1 MNPIKYQKDQL
12 ILKRTEQLRN
22 CYPEE
27 EEAEKKAAA
36 GFLPEDACLQPPNI
50 DLLSQRRRSDN
61 GGDMPILMEVGGHAP
76 VGNTRSSPSGLGNSD
91 SSSLP
96 SGALPITPPIADGF
110 DREPPST
117 MDRQDSTSASEG
129 LEDVD
134 VVGPLQPASEMS
146 RKGSKI
152 SSNCLKKVKYRS
164 EMLIAGYPIFQ

>member
-27 EEAEKKAAA
+27 EEADKKAAA
-36 GFLPEDACLQPPNI
+36 GFLPDDACLQTPNI

-61 GGDMPILMEVGGHAP
+61 GDASVSLETGGHVP
-76 VGNTRSSPSGLGNSD
+76 VANTRSSPIGLGNSD

-96 SGALPITPPIADGF
+96 SGALPITPPIVDGF
-110 DREPPST
+110 DVEPPST

-152 SSNCLKKVKYRS
+152 SSNCLKKV
-164 EMLIAGYPIFQ
+164 